1 MGIKIDIDYDV
12 ADDVTVAVLRDVL
25 QGVAKEINDLIVKS
39 SHMILENYEYE
50 DLMNHIEDLV
60 SVKRTLKYMTRP
72 SEHKEIDDM
81 LDKIITGT

>member
-12 ADDVTVAVLRDVL
+12 ADDVTVAVLRDML
-25 QGVAKEINDLIVKS
+25 QGIAKEINELIIKS
-39 SHMILENYEYE
+39 GRVPLEKYEYE
-50 DLMNHIEDLV
+50 DYANHLEDLV

>member
-12 ADDVTVAVLRDVL
+12 ADEVTVAVLRDML
-25 QGVAKEINDLIVKS
+25 QGIAKEINELIIKS
-39 SHMILENYEYE
+39 GRVPLKKYEYE
-50 DLMNHIEDLV
+50 DYVNHIEDLV